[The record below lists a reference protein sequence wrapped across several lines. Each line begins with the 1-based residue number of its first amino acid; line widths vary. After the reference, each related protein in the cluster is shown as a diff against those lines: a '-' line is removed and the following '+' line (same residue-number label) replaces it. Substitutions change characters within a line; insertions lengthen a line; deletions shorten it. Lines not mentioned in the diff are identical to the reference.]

1 VAINNWIKFTSF
13 YQSMDQISL
22 RHAKKLGPAPLNVKI
37 WWCDR
42 WDISQFEVYFAI

>member
-1 VAINNWIKFTSF
+1 VAINNWTKFPTF

-22 RHAKKLGPAPLNVKI
+22 RHAKKLGSAPLNVII
-37 WWCDR
+37 WGCDR

>member
-1 VAINNWIKFTSF
+1 VAINNWIKFPTF

-37 WWCDR
+37 WGCDR